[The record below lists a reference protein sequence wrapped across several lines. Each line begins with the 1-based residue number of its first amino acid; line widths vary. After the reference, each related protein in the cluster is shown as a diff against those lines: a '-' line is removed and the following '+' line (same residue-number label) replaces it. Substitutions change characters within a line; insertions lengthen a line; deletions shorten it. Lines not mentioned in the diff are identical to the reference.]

1 MELITPPPVRNTIL
15 RNGNLEQGGVICELG
30 IYGTCLW
37 DSAGRERGK
46 GGGKGKAEGGVKK
59 EGGGKGKGEGGGK
72 GKVEGGGKGKVE
84 GGGKGKG
91 EGRVKPKEGGK
102 KMILHNEQVG
112 YLLRTKGDQSEE
124 GGVAAGFG
132 CMDSCALV

>member
-59 EGGGKGKGEGGGK
+59 EGGGKGKGEG
-72 GKVEGGGKGKVE
+72 
-84 GGGKGKG
+84 
-91 EGRVKPKEGGK
+91 RVKPKEGGK